1 MVRKVSAVVE
11 RISGGKYA
19 VIIAEEINKEFIID
33 VGTVNT
39 ALREGL
45 WVDLFLDNAGNITK
59 VKSNEAMTNKEKEK
73 VSNVMERLRKR
84 KGSKYKL

>member
-1 MVRKVSAVVE
+1 MVKKVSAVVD
-11 RISGGKYA
+11 RISEGKHA

-45 WVDLFLDNAGNITK
+45 WVDLFLDNAGSITE
-59 VKSNEAMTNKEKEK
+59 VKPNEETTERKKAK
-73 VSNVMERLRKR
+73 VSNVMDRLRKR